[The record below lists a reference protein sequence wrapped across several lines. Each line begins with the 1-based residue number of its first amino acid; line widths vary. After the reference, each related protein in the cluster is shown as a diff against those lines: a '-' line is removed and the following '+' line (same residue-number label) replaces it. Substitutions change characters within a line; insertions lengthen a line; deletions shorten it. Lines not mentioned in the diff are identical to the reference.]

1 MENYR
6 ENFIQDHA
14 PYINENRDTGK
25 KITYCY
31 AFNWHG
37 FTHDGVKHQDYNFN
51 VDIRF
56 DTHLFE
62 EDHTE
67 DAVTDFLSV
76 SIDLEKQ
83 ELKIEKDDN
92 PLFKKV
98 QIFSSDLSLNGGFYL
113 SLNEEERNALIKEY
127 CKQVKEN
134 QITYVDLTGSPIA
147 FSYR

>member
-1 MENYR
+1 MGNFR
-6 ENFIQDHA
+6 ENFIQNHNS
-14 PYINENRDTGK
+14 YMNENRNSGK

-37 FTHDGVKHQDYNFN
+37 FTHNGVKHEDYNFN

-62 EDHTE
+62 EDRTE
-67 DAVTDFLSV
+67 DAVTDYLSV

-83 ELKIEKDDN
+83 ELRIEIDDN
-92 PLFKKV
+92 LLFNKV
-98 QIFSSDLSLNGGFYL
+98 QIFASDLSLINFYL
-113 SLNEEERNALIKEY
+113 PLNEEERTVLIKQY
-127 CKQVKEN
+127 CKQAKEN
-134 QITYVDLTGSPIA
+134 QLTYVDLTASPIA